1 MHRTK
6 TISEFEFPDE
16 NFDKY
21 DQTFLY
27 NFR

>member
-6 TISEFEFPDE
+6 TISEFEIHDE